1 MPLHSEISGFILAG
15 GASSRLGRNK
25 ALVELGG
32 QPMLRRMAGLLDPL
46 VARVVVIGPP
56 EEYAGLGL
64 RVIPDDEPG
73 LGPLGGIA
81 TAMRVSEQSCN
92 LIVGCDLPFLTSE
105 WLEHLIGRALGSQV
119 DILLPVSEAGAEPL
133 CAMYHRRCREAFRAA
148 LDRGVR
154 KVTGAFAGLAVE
166 EIIADEW
173 KAFDSKGTL
182 FKNMNTPAD
191 YEEARRRIVS
201 PASSRPSS
209 A

>member
-46 VARVVVIGPP
+46 VAHVVVIGPP

-64 RVIPDDEPG
+64 RVMPDEEPG
-73 LGPLGGIA
+73 LGPLGGLA
-81 TAMRVSEQSCN
+81 TALRVSDLPWN
-92 LIVGCDLPFLTSE
+92 LIVGCDLPFLTPE
-105 WLEHLIGRALGSQV
+105 WLEHLIGRAFASQAEIV
-119 DILLPVSEAGAEPL
+119 VPVSEAGAEPL
-133 CAMYHRRCREAFRAA
+133 CAVYHRRCRDTFRKA

-154 KVTGAFAGLAVE
+154 KVTDAFAGLAVE
-166 EIIADEW
+166 RILPAEW
-173 KAFDSKGTL
+173 KAFDSEGWL

-191 YEEARRRIVS
+191 YHAARARIERREG
-201 PASSRPSS
+201 
-209 A
+209 